1 MTSNIHLDTNVE
13 ESKDVAELRR
23 QLLFLKIKHSP
34 SNTLMKS
41 VVQTITKDAKI
52 NNREAAAVAQ

>member
-13 ESKDVAELRR
+13 ESKDVTELRR
-23 QLLFLKIKHSP
+23 QLLFLKIKTP